1 VGFIRISIGGLYEV
15 CSTSSERGE
24 IEMKCPFCTSLD
36 NKVIDSRLSKDGN
49 VVRRRRECIE
59 CHRRFTTHE
68 RVEEILPAV
77 IKKDGS
83 REPFDRNKIF
93 LGVQKACS
101 NRPISMDAVEALV
114 DRVERYFQD
123 RGDKEI
129 LCNEIGEVV
138 MRELHQLD
146 EVAYVRFAS
155 VYRQFKDITDFMKEI
170 RELLRTREEGMREKG
185 QKGKGPMDV

>member
-1 VGFIRISIGGLYEV
+1 
-15 CSTSSERGE
+15 
-24 IEMKCPFCTSLD
+24 MKCPFCTSLD

-68 RVEEILPAV
+68 RVEEILPVV
-77 IKKDGS
+77 IKKEGR
-83 REPFDRNKIF
+83 REIFDRGKIL

-101 NRPISMDAVEALV
+101 NRPVSIDDIESLV

-123 RGDKEI
+123 RGEKEI
-129 LCNEIGEVV
+129 NGKEIGEVV
-138 MRELHQLD
+138 MHELHQLD

-155 VYRQFKDITDFMKEI
+155 VYRQFKDITDFMTEV
-170 RELLRTREEGMREKG
+170 RELLSTREQRAERK
-185 QKGKGPMDV
+185 

>member
-1 VGFIRISIGGLYEV
+1 
-15 CSTSSERGE
+15 
-24 IEMKCPFCTSLD
+24 MKCPFCTSLD

-68 RVEEILPAV
+68 RVEEILPVV
-77 IKKDGS
+77 IKKEGR
-83 REPFDRNKIF
+83 REIFDRGKIL

-101 NRPISMDAVEALV
+101 NRPVSIDAIESLV

-123 RGDKEI
+123 RGEKEI
-129 LCNEIGEVV
+129 NGKEIGEVV
-138 MRELHQLD
+138 MHELHQLD

-155 VYRQFKDITDFMKEI
+155 VYRQFKDINDFMTEV
-170 RELLRTREEGMREKG
+170 RELLSTREQRAERK
-185 QKGKGPMDV
+185 

>member
-1 VGFIRISIGGLYEV
+1 
-15 CSTSSERGE
+15 
-24 IEMKCPFCTSLD
+24 MKCPFCTSLD

-68 RVEEILPAV
+68 RVEEILPVV
-77 IKKDGS
+77 IKKDGG
-83 REPFDRNKIF
+83 REIFDRGKI
-93 LGVQKACS
+93 LSGVQKACS
-101 NRPISMDAVEALV
+101 NRPVSMDAIEGLV

-123 RGDKEI
+123 KGEKEI
-129 LCNEIGEVV
+129 ICNEVGEMV

-155 VYRQFKDITDFMKEI
+155 VYRQFKDISEFMTEVKDLLSS
-170 RELLRTREEGMREKG
+170 RE
-185 QKGKGPMDV
+185 QKAKKKTER